1 MSIFQSQGSCEG
13 LHRVCT
19 IGQPEKES
27 VNCGAVPEC
36 AAAFNEDGRTLRVKT
51 HDWMGKGSQQQ
62 QKLFRLIET
71 LNG

>member
-1 MSIFQSQGSCEG
+1 MLIFSSPGSCEG
-13 LHRVCT
+13 LHRVCP

-27 VNCGAVPEC
+27 VNRGAGPEY

-62 QKLFRLIET
+62 QRT
-71 LNG
+71 Q